1 MMLLVAVVLCLLDAR
16 EVMGINV
23 WVKPMKF
30 MASITIYL
38 ATVAWLIGYLE
49 RPRWTVRTIAW
60 GVSACMV
67 VETTLI
73 FLQAGR
79 GVRSHFN
86 DASPFDTAIF
96 GIMGIGVVIDSLLMF
111 LMLVLFFCRHER
123 LPTPYLWGIRL
134 GIVLFLA
141 GGIIGGGMSSHGGH
155 TVGSSD
161 GGTGLPFLNW
171 SLTAG
176 DLRIAHALGL
186 HGLQVMPILGYL
198 LSMRWNSK
206 LGSVASIAIIMTV
219 AVLYGIMILGAYLQA
234 MGGISIT
241 ALWT

>member
-1 MMLLVAVVLCLLDAR
+1 MPTELWTELTHRSPVLARTAAFHFMMLLVAVVLCLLDAR

-123 LPTPYLWGIRL
+123 LPAPRL
-134 GIVLFLA
+134 VL
-141 GGIIGGGMSSHGGH
+141 S
-155 TVGSSD
+155 
-161 GGTGLPFLNW
+161 
-171 SLTAG
+171 
-176 DLRIAHALGL
+176 
-186 HGLQVMPILGYL
+186 
-198 LSMRWNSK
+198 
-206 LGSVASIAIIMTV
+206 
-219 AVLYGIMILGAYLQA
+219 
-234 MGGISIT
+234 
-241 ALWT
+241 